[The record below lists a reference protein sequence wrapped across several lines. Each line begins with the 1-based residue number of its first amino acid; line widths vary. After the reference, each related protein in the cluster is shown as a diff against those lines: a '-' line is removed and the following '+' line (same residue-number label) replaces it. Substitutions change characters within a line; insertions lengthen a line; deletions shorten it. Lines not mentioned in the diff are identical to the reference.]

1 MKRVDIYFEPF
12 GPPRQGE
19 QSSSTCNPTRILMLH
34 GHGQSGRFFYYK
46 TTPLVESIKQNTI
59 HCGQSEDS
67 GDIELYYPNGT
78 LQASEAQDADVWAWG
93 YGDYEE
99 GCIFGLEM
107 SIKKVMDIL
116 DKHGPFV
123 GIVGF
128 STGAAIAAI
137 VASLMERQKQSKRA
151 RSTFPS
157 TMQRSHPPFRF
168 AICFSGFKLGHP
180 NYQALYEP
188 KLRTP
193 MLHFI
198 AELDTMIPRA
208 LTEQLVQ
215 QCFHCQVKYF
225 MGTHYVPRNSQSVT
239 SASHFMLMQ
248 LGWSR
253 SA

>member
-137 VASLMERQKQSKRA
+137 VASLMERQKQS
-151 RSTFPS
+151 ST
-157 TMQRSHPPFRF
+157 RSHPPFRF

-208 LTEQLVQ
+208 LTEQLAQ